1 MKRERERES
10 QMPATRRNWDG
21 LGKPGLRV
29 DWKLHKGMQI
39 TNPALKDAQR
49 AFLQLTVLL
58 LGQSVEEKE
67 NNKKNNKNRTYK

>member
-1 MKRERERES
+1 
-10 QMPATRRNWDG
+10 MPATRRNWDG
-21 LGKPGLRV
+21 LRKPGLRV
-29 DWKLHKGMQI
+29 DWKLHKGIQI

-49 AFLQLTVLL
+49 AFLQLTV